1 MTDQSK
7 KSIDPKAGL
16 EKEIEALR
24 SMIDAAIAQ
33 ETKKMS
39 LDARLTLM
47 ESVGKASTY
56 LARLMKAQKELGKA
70 KIDVGTTLEQALIEL
85 EDEWPALRKFAS
97 QFKPIK
103 DHKTP

>member
-1 MTDQSK
+1 MIDQENTPTA
-7 KSIDPKAGL
+7 PKAGL

-24 SMIDAAIAQ
+24 DMIETAISK
-33 ETKKMS
+33 ETEKMS
-39 LDARLTLM
+39 LVDRLALM

-70 KIDVGTTLEQALIEL
+70 KIDAGTTLEQALIEL
-85 EDEWPALRKFAS
+85 EEEWPALRKFAS

-103 DHKTP
+103 DHKTQ